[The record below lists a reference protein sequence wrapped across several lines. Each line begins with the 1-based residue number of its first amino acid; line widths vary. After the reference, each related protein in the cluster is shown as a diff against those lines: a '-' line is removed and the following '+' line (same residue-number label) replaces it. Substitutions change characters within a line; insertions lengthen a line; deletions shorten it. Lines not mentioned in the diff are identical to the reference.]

1 VKIDNNVLGGWK
13 MESVLINGEVYE
25 KKEATVEFP
34 WVVIRSRDAGVFFG
48 QLVKDGGSRV
58 DLINSRRIY
67 YWDGA
72 ATLSQLSQE
81 GVKSVT
87 NCKFPC
93 VVPMQ
98 SVLGVCEII
107 IATDA
112 ARESIQSVPI
122 WKR

>member
-1 VKIDNNVLGGWK
+1 
-13 MESVLINGEVYE
+13 MENLVINGKVYE
-25 KKEATVEFP
+25 KKKPTVEFP
-34 WVVIRSRDAGVFFG
+34 WVVIRSKDAGVFFG
-48 QLVKDGGSRV
+48 QLVKDDGCRV

-81 GVKSVT
+81 GVKSVA

-107 IATDA
+107 IASDA
-112 ARESIQSVPI
+112 ARESINSVPV
-122 WKR
+122 WKI